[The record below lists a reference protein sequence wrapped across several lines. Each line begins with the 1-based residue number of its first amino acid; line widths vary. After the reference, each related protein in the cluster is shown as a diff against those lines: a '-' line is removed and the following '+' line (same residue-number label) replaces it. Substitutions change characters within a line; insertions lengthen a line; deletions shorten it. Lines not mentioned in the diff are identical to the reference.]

1 MRSMLLPQHKPES
14 GSKGAW
20 NPIRFRLSSGQ
31 VSVLIV
37 VGIVALG
44 FLPFIKL
51 GLVVNGIV
59 FGFVI
64 ALGAIGLTLV
74 YGILKLGN
82 FAHGD
87 YMALGAYVAFFIV
100 DGVLPRVGIEG
111 AGLGPFSFGYP
122 VLIALPLSAAV
133 VALGAIALDVVI
145 YRRLRDRGAGTAIL
159 MMASLGVAIAIRG
172 LVQLIWTGDTQ
183 HYPRES
189 RQVYHLP
196 MDVRVPPDGI
206 FVAVVAVILVLG
218 IYALLN
224 YTKMGKAM
232 RATSDNPSLALVT
245 GINTRHVVWST
256 WAIGGA
262 LAAVAG
268 VLLAVVQAQLLPI
281 MGWKFLIPLFAAVI
295 LGGIGNPHGAL
306 IGALVVGVSMEL
318 STQWINP
325 SYKPAVAFA
334 IMIGVLL
341 ARPRGIFGDSQ

>member
-1 MRSMLLPQHKPES
+1 MSPGRISALLAA
-14 GSKGAW
+14 G
-20 NPIRFRLSSGQ
+20 L
-31 VSVLIV
+31 LI
-37 VGIVALG
+37 LG
-44 FLPFIKL
+44 FLPFVKL
-51 GLVVNGIV
+51 GLVVNGLIL
-59 FGFVI
+59 GSVI

-111 AGLGPFSFGYP
+111 AGLGPFTFGFP
-122 VLIALPLSAAV
+122 VLIALPLSAMV
-133 VALGAIALDVVI
+133 VALGAIALDLLI
-145 YRRLRDRGAGTAIL
+145 YRRLRDRGASTAIL

-189 RQVYHLP
+189 RQVFHLP
-196 MDVRVPPDGI
+196 MDVRIPPDGM
-206 FVAVVAVILVLG
+206 FVALVAVILVAG
-218 IYALLN
+218 VYLLLT

-232 RATSDNPSLALVT
+232 RATSDNPSLALVS
-245 GINTRHVVWST
+245 GINTKQVVYWT
-256 WAIGGA
+256 WGIGGA
-262 LAAVAG
+262 LAAIAG

-295 LGGIGNPHGAL
+295 LGGIGNPYGAL

-341 ARPRGIFGDSQ
+341 ARPRGIFGDAQ

>member
-1 MRSMLLPQHKPES
+1 MSLVSSRPQNFARTSLRYLRRIGLRMSPGRISALLAA
-14 GSKGAW
+14 G
-20 NPIRFRLSSGQ
+20 L
-31 VSVLIV
+31 LI
-37 VGIVALG
+37 LG

-51 GLVVNGIV
+51 GLVVNGLIL
-59 FGFVI
+59 GSVI

-87 YMALGAYVAFFIV
+87 YMAFGAYVAFFIV

-111 AGLGPFSFGYP
+111 AGLGPFTFGFP
-122 VLIALPLSAAV
+122 VLIALPLSAMV
-133 VALGAIALDVVI
+133 VALGAIALDLLI
-145 YRRLRDRGAGTAIL
+145 YRRLRDRGASTAIL

-172 LVQLIWTGDTQ
+172 LVQLIWTGNTQ

-189 RQVYHLP
+189 RQVFHLP
-196 MDVRVPPDGI
+196 MDVRIPPDGM
-206 FVAVVAVILVLG
+206 FVALVAVILVAG
-218 IYALLN
+218 VYLLLT

-232 RATSDNPSLALVT
+232 RATSDNPTLALVS
-245 GINTRHVVWST
+245 GINTKQVVWWT
-256 WAIGGA
+256 WGIGGA
-262 LAAVAG
+262 LAAIAG

-295 LGGIGNPHGAL
+295 LGGIGNPYGAL

-341 ARPRGIFGDSQ
+341 ARPRGIFGDAQ

>member
-1 MRSMLLPQHKPES
+1 MRIDSPHPRRLARSAL
-14 GSKGAW
+14 
-20 NPIRFRLSSGQ
+20 RFRRRTGFTLSTSRIAA
-31 VSVLIV
+31 LIV
-37 VGIVALG
+37 AGILVLG
-44 FLPFIKL
+44 FLPFVKL
-51 GLVVNGIV
+51 GLVVNGVI
-59 FGFVI
+59 FGSVI

-87 YMALGAYVAFFIV
+87 YMALGAYIAFFLV
-100 DGVLPRVGIEG
+100 DGVLPQAGIEG
-111 AGLGPFSFGYP
+111 AGLGPFTFGLP
-122 VLIALPLSAAV
+122 VLIALPLSALFI
-133 VALGAIALDVVI
+133 ALGAIALDHLI
-145 YRRLRDRGAGTAIL
+145 YRRLRDRGASTAIL

-196 MDVRVPPDGI
+196 MDVRIPPDGV
-206 FVAVVAVILVLG
+206 FVAVVAVTLVVG
-218 IYALLN
+218 VYVLLT

-245 GINTRHVVWST
+245 GINTKHVVWWT
-256 WAIGGA
+256 WGIGGA

-295 LGGIGNPHGAL
+295 LGGIGSPYGAL
-306 IGALVVGVSMEL
+306 IGALIVGVSMEV

-341 ARPRGIFGDSQ
+341 ARPRGIFGESQ